1 MYGDSVENPFKNNQL
16 VPPENDS
23 VQRDDSYA
31 DMKYVPS
38 RKSQERG
45 ELSDDEEE
53 VEVTKKETVN
63 IPLHQEQ
70 RPGFVLALDQEPDI
84 SRDDE
89 EILITTTNQMVLP
102 RYEDAEGEEE
112 EGIEVVFDHRA
123 QDSDRKLVE
132 NDLYDEEIE
141 VEYFN
146 RPAQSGEE
154 EQQGEEEQR
163 DEEEQEDSQPGQKR
177 IIKFGREES
186 DEDDYAEEEQQN
198 EEAEDD
204 VEEEREAQLEN

>member
-1 MYGDSVENPFKNNQL
+1 
-16 VPPENDS
+16 
-23 VQRDDSYA
+23 
-31 DMKYVPS
+31 MKYVPS

-45 ELSDDEEE
+45 ELSDDEE

-63 IPLHQEQ
+63 IPLHQEH

-102 RYEDAEGEEE
+102 RYEDVEGEEE

-146 RPAQSGEE
+146 RPARSGEE
-154 EQQGEEEQR
+154 EEQGEEEQR
-163 DEEEQEDSQPGQKR
+163 DEEEQEDSQLGQKR

-186 DEDDYAEEEQQN
+186 DEDEYAEEEQQQK